1 MATESI
7 VIDVQ
12 INQSEAAD
20 KLAGVTKEVV
30 ALTNE
35 QKKLRQSIKEGTG
48 DTRANAV
55 ALADVTDK
63 LKTAKAAQS
72 ALEGR
77 VVASMKVGQSYG
89 TSLKE
94 QAQALK
100 ALRDQYGSLTEEEL
114 KSAGGQ
120 QMLKH
125 IQDLDKAYK
134 DQQLSMGN
142 TAVLVG
148 DYANQIQV
156 ASNSISGMKQQ
167 LADLNTKLNS
177 MDINSQDFKDTK
189 DVIDKLSLAVD
200 QASGKV
206 DEFGNREPKNIAK
219 KNFEDTMVTV
229 TILSSSINALSSAF
243 GENEDVQK
251 SLQVATQA
259 LAISQSVANVVK
271 EKGAIIDTVTLV
283 KEKALV
289 ASKWVLNTVTKV
301 FGITSTQAWAAATLG
316 VSLLIAGII
325 ALVSNFQAIIGAVKE
340 FFGVTNE
347 FAETEKQINNLSKAL
362 DGYGE
367 KTSRV
372 TERLKA
378 EGKTEQELLDFKKRR
393 YEEELKLNQ
402 DRYNQLTS
410 LTRDLTDKEKEM
422 KAESSEFIRNQNIA
436 RYEFETEQIDLNN
449 KAKEKADAD
458 EQKRIE
464 DQNKRAEEYQNKQR
478 ERQNRSLKFIQELE
492 DATLASMREGADKQ
506 IAQLQLTNKREV
518 EEIQN
523 RLKTEKGLT
532 EQDKETLNALIAAK
546 NKALQEKITA
556 TNEAAS
562 KARFDKE
569 VEAENERLNLL
580 LQSAAKGSEQEL
592 KLRKQVIERLR
603 QQELANKELTEQQK
617 LNINA
622 KYDLQLEGAENESI
636 KRRYDAQNLA
646 AQNDFERRKLGIIN
660 NEQELVALELEQ
672 AQSEADA
679 LKAMD
684 EKTKAAL
691 FESQAAYEAAVLAS
705 EGRLSQAKQKTID
718 TQNKAVQMQFQ
729 VAAKYTEAFGD
740 IMQAFGEDSAAA
752 ATFQKG
758 LAIFNSTLK
767 LGEAIAAA
775 TATSAAEGIV
785 GALALAG
792 KIAAIT
798 SAFAGVISSIKGA
811 SAPTAPKFAEG
822 GIVPGGSFSGDNVIA
837 RVNSG
842 EMILNDKQQ
851 ANLLNIA
858 NGGQSNGGIDYQLLA
873 TMVGQAVSQLPPP
886 VMDYSEFT
894 SFQKS
899 VTTYKEIASI

>member
-1 MATESI
+1 MAQESI

-30 ALTNE
+30 ALTAE
-35 QKKLRQSIKEGTG
+35 QKRLRQAIKEGTG

-55 ALADVTDK
+55 ALASVTDS

-72 ALEGR
+72 ALEGQ

-94 QAQALK
+94 QAQALN
-100 ALRDQYGSLTEEEL
+100 ALKNQYSSLTAAERQ
-114 KSAGGQ
+114 SAGGQ
-120 QMLKH
+120 EMLKH

-134 DQQLSMGN
+134 DNQLAMGN
-142 TAVLVG
+142 AAVLVG
-148 DYANQIQV
+148 DYANQIEI
-156 ASNSISGMKQQ
+156 AANSIAGMKSQ
-167 LADLNTKLNS
+167 LAELTSKLNGL
-177 MDINSQDFKDTK
+177 DVNSEEFKQTK
-189 DVIDKLSLAVD
+189 DAVDKLSLAVD

-229 TILSSSINALSSAF
+229 SILSSSINALSSAF
-243 GENEDVQK
+243 SEDEDVQK
-251 SLQVATQA
+251 SLQKATQA

-325 ALVSNFQAIIGAVKE
+325 ALVSNFKAIIGAVKE

-378 EGKTEQELLDFKKRR
+378 EGKTEQEVLDFKKRR

-402 DRYNQLTS
+402 ERYKQISS
-410 LTRDLTDKEKEM
+410 LTRDLTDEGKEM
-422 KAESSEFIRNQNIA
+422 KAESVEFIKNQNIA
-436 RYEFETEQIDLNN
+436 RYEFETEQIALNS
-449 KAKEKADAD
+449 KEKEKAA
-458 EQKRIE
+458 EEEKKRIE
-464 DQNKRAEEYQNKQR
+464 EQNKLNEKAVEAAKQR
-478 ERQNRSLKFIQELE
+478 KERSLKFIQELE
-492 DATLASMREGADKQ
+492 DATLAAMKDGADKQ
-506 IAQLQLTNKREV
+506 IAQLKLTNEREIA
-518 EEIQN
+518 EIKN
-523 RLKTEKGLT
+523 RLNTETNLT
-532 EQDKETLNALIAAK
+532 QKDKDTLNDLIIAK
-546 NKALQEKITA
+546 NKALKTKIQQVTD
-556 TNEAAS
+556 EAS
-562 KARFDKE
+562 KERFDKE
-569 VEAENERLNLL
+569 VAAENERLNLL

-592 KLRKQVIERLR
+592 ELRKTVIERMR
-603 QQELANKELTEQQK
+603 QQELANTELTEQEK
-617 LNINA
+617 ININT
-622 KYDLQLEGAENESI
+622 KYNLQLEGAENESI
-636 KRRYDAQNLA
+636 KRRYDAQMLA
-646 AQNDFERRKLGIIN
+646 AQNDFERRKLDLIN

-672 AQSEADA
+672 AQAEADA
-679 LKAMD
+679 LKVMD
-684 EKTKAAL
+684 EETKAAL
-691 FESQAAYEAAVLAS
+691 YESQAAYEAAVISS
-705 EGRLSQAKQKTID
+705 EGRLRAAKQATID
-718 TQNKAVQMQFQ
+718 KQNESVQMQFQ
-729 VAAKYTEAFGD
+729 VAAKYTEAFSN
-740 IMQAFGEDSAAA
+740 IMQAFGEDSQAAA
-752 ATFQKG
+752 QFQKG

-792 KIAAIT
+792 KIASIT
-798 SAFAGVISSIKGA
+798 AAFAGVISSIKGA
-811 SAPTAPKFAEG
+811 TTPTAPKFAQG
-822 GIVPGGSFSGDNVIA
+822 GIVPGSSFSGDNVIA

-842 EMILNDKQQ
+842 EMILNDRQQ

-858 NGGQSNGGIDYQLLA
+858 NGSQTSGGIDYQLLA

-886 VMDYSEFT
+886 VMNYAEFT
-894 SFQKS
+894 AFQKS
-899 VTTYKEIASI
+899 VTTYNEQAKI